1 MYMSINI
8 PKMSETLI
16 KDPSL
21 DQLID
26 LIKVASEETNL
37 DDYLEPNVRKVLNEY
52 KLASESTWSNDKYY
66 LYGQIPIDTDT
77 PITPALLQSA
87 IDANSRRYVEYGGP
101 CNSFEA
107 ASIAKSD
114 AQFKNLLVI
123 LDFYHNK
130 YNEITYAPGGNGYK
144 RALDDW
150 NSRNKDC

>member
-1 MYMSINI
+1 MSINI
-8 PKMSETLI
+8 PTMNEGEME
-16 KDPSL
+16 PSL

-26 LIKVASEETNL
+26 WFKRVGEEMNI
-37 DDYLEPNVRKVLNEY
+37 DDHIEANEMAVLNEY
-52 KLASESTWSNDKYY
+52 KTNSMSTLASGKYY
-66 LYGQIPIDTDT
+66 LYGQIPIDTNT

-114 AQFKNLLVI
+114 DQFKNFMKL

-130 YNEITYAPGGNGYK
+130 YNEIAYAPGGNGYK
-144 RALDDW
+144 LAEKSW

>member
-1 MYMSINI
+1 MSINI
-8 PKMSETLI
+8 PTMNEGEME
-16 KDPSL
+16 PSL

-26 LIKVASEETNL
+26 WFKRVGEEMNI
-37 DDYLEPNVRKVLNEY
+37 DDHIEANEMAVLNEY
-52 KLASESTWSNDKYY
+52 KTNSMSTWASGKYY
-66 LYGQIPIDTDT
+66 LYGQIPIDTNT

-101 CNSFEA
+101 CNSFES

-114 AQFKNLLVI
+114 DQFKNFMKL

-130 YNEITYAPGGNGYK
+130 YNEIAYAPGGNGYK
-144 RALDDW
+144 HAEKSW

>member
-1 MYMSINI
+1 MSINI
-8 PKMSETLI
+8 PTMNEGEME
-16 KDPSL
+16 PSL

-26 LIKVASEETNL
+26 WFKRVGEEMNI
-37 DDYLEPNVRKVLNEY
+37 DDHIEANEMAVLNEY
-52 KLASESTWSNDKYY
+52 KTNSMSTWASGKYY
-66 LYGQIPIDTDT
+66 LYGQIPIDTNT
-77 PITPALLQSA
+77 PITPELLQSA

-114 AQFKNLLVI
+114 DQFKNFMKL

-130 YNEITYAPGGNGYK
+130 YNEIAYAPGGNGYK
-144 RALDDW
+144 LAEKSW